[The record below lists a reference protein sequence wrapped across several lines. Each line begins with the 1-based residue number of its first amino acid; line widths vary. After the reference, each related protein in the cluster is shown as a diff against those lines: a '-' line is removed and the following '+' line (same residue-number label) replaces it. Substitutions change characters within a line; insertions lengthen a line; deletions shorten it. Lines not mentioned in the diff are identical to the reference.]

1 MKILLAVA
9 AVLAVLIGLALIFA
23 TNAFMAPMGI
33 VIDAKMATLGQA
45 QGVVLIALGIINW
58 LSRSS
63 ADVRPVL
70 AGNAFAQIASLAVN
84 VRAMALGLVGSQAGG
99 AVLMHLIL
107 GGLFVFFLVKGQT
120 KAA

>member
-33 VIDAKMATLGQA
+33 VLDAKTATLGQA

-58 LSRSS
+58 LSRGSS
-63 ADVRPVL
+63 DVRPVL
-70 AGNAFAQIASLAVN
+70 AGNAFAQIASLGVN

-99 AVLMHLIL
+99 AVMMHLIL
-107 GGLFVFFLVKGQT
+107 GGLFVFYLVKGQK